1 MAVGTT
7 GEVEDD
13 EVTEDAGVLE
23 DGVVV
28 VVLPMAAAWKAANL
42 SPGLMAKT
50 MPLWQ

>member
-1 MAVGTT
+1 VVAVGTT

-23 DGVVV
+23 DGVV